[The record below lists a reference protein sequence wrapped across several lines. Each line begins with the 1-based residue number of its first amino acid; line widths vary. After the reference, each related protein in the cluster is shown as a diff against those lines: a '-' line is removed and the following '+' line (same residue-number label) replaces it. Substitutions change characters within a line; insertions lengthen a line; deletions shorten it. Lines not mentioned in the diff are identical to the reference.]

1 MKVHKFSFQSF
12 EQKHKTMVDPL
23 LRTLIFYWQISS
35 RKVEFT
41 LSSLHANL
49 VNLSE
54 AWSGVKRMRMFKS
67 FCCLLMIHRGPL
79 PCC

>member
-1 MKVHKFSFQSF
+1 MKGHKFCFQSF
-12 EQKHKTMVDPL
+12 EQKL
-23 LRTLIFYWQISS
+23 LIFYWQISS
-35 RKVEFT
+35 RKGEFT

-49 VNLSE
+49 ANLSE